1 MKRLYVGNVPW
12 EATEEDLLRLFK
24 PHGDVLSVD
33 MVMDRDTGRFRGFS
47 FVNLLDEYAA
57 SAMSALNGAE
67 LMGRTLVVNEARE
80 RGWEKRHD
88 DGRDP

>member
-12 EATEEDLLRLFK
+12 EATEEDILRLFE
-24 PHGDVLSVD
+24 PHGEVLSVD

-47 FVNLLDEYAA
+47 FVNLLDEHAA

-67 LMGRTLVVNEARE
+67 LMGRPLIVNEARE
-80 RGWEKRHD
+80 RGWERRQD
-88 DGRDP
+88 DAGYP